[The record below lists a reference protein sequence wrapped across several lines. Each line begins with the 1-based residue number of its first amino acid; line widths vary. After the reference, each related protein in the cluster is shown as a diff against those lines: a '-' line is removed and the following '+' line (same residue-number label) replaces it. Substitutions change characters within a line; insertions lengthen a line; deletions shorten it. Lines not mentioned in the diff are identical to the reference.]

1 MSDTSKHNETAN
13 EEPVGEV
20 DGRILK
26 PIDRIAG
33 FGVRPGLYRLN
44 GATAFDN
51 AVNFTVHSSGAT
63 DCELLFFHAGENEP
77 YAVIPIPHIYKIGD
91 VW

>member
-51 AVNFTVHSSGAT
+51 AVNWKYRDSGLFCYILPCFTPDGPRSNAPHSGS
-63 DCELLFFHAGENEP
+63 
-77 YAVIPIPHIYKIGD
+77 
-91 VW
+91 